1 MVVPPVLAAGVVWL
15 LSRPWR
21 EVATAAALSLG
32 VLALATVI
40 LLAPHGTE
48 SFDGSYS
55 IIQVAAIAWLEPDTR
70 VPVVEATL
78 VAAVA
83 LVAIGLL
90 AWVRGGALLALA
102 GIVLVYGLAIVPV
115 QDWIRKGQVYRN
127 GYRTF
132 PMQIDRVGDVDRFA
146 FAIDQQSRG
155 EATVI
160 QFWLPRRTMVPWGAG
175 EAAPEPWAI
184 APIDSQRAI
193 DAGARQV
200 FRDVRVHS
208 ALWVLPGPEQDRMAE
223 AGRLLPEDPSA
234 PLPASARRGS
244 ITSAPRDVSLQAGE
258 PGEVTVRVRDL
269 GDQPWLDFD
278 SYRGTGAVRVA
289 ARWYALPG
297 EGGEPVRLAH
307 PPVRGDLPVTLWPGE
322 GADVTVP
329 LDPRDGA
336 GVPFAPGRYRLEL
349 VVVQEGLGELAETPP
364 LTIPVDIR

>member
-1 MVVPPVLAAGVVWL
+1 M
-15 LSRPWR
+15 
-21 EVATAAALSLG
+21 
-32 VLALATVI
+32 
-40 LLAPHGTE
+40 
-48 SFDGSYS
+48 
-55 IIQVAAIAWLEPDTR
+55 QV
-70 VPVVEATL
+70 
-78 VAAVA
+78 
-83 LVAIGLL
+83 
-90 AWVRGGALLALA
+90 
-102 GIVLVYGLAIVPV
+102 
-115 QDWIRKGQVYRN
+115 
-127 GYRTF
+127 
-132 PMQIDRVGDVDRFA
+132 DRVGDVDRFA

-193 DAGARQV
+193 DAGGRQV

-223 AGRLLPEDPSA
+223 AGRLLPEDPAA

-244 ITSAPRDVSLQAGE
+244 ITSATREVSLRAGE

-322 GADVTVP
+322 GAEVTVP
-329 LDPRDGA
+329 LDPRDEA

-349 VVVQEGLGELAETPP
+349 VVVQEGRACSRRRRRSPSTCASSDRRWQRVARPARRSLVSSRRPGRLRSASGVSTMREPGAEGRPAEQ
-364 LTIPVDIR
+364 VAM